1 MAVLDDLYA
10 WLAFEHVLGVFVF
23 LLAHGVSAGVGFKLR
38 REKDHAR
45 IGALLDLSA
54 SSYTMMALG
63 FLWILATGGILGW
76 LGGWWTRA
84 WFWTAIIVLFV
95 VTGFMTPLVA
105 TKYNKVRRALGLR
118 VMFQSKRERKAP
130 PPKPE
135 EVPGFLAAAR
145 PMLAAGIG
153 MGGIAIVLWL
163 MMFKPF

>member
-1 MAVLDDLYA
+1 MAFHDVLYP
-10 WLAFEHVLGVFVF
+10 WLVFLHVLGVFVF
-23 LLAHGVSAGVGFKLR
+23 LLAHGGSAGVGFKLR
-38 REKDHAR
+38 RERDHTR
-45 IGALLDLSA
+45 IAALLDLSA
-54 SSYTMMALG
+54 SSYKMMAIG
-63 FLWILATGGILGW
+63 FLWILATGGVLGW
-76 LGGWWTRA
+76 LGGWWMRG
-84 WFWTAIIVLFV
+84 WFWAAIIVLFV

-135 EVPGFLAAAR
+135 EVPDFLAAAR

-153 MGGIAIVLWL
+153 IGGIVIILWL

>member
-1 MAVLDDLYA
+1 
-10 WLAFEHVLGVFVF
+10 
-23 LLAHGVSAGVGFKLR
+23 
-38 REKDHAR
+38 
-45 IGALLDLSA
+45 
-54 SSYTMMALG
+54 
-63 FLWILATGGILGW
+63 
-76 LGGWWTRA
+76 
-84 WFWTAIIVLFV
+84 
-95 VTGFMTPLVA
+95 MTPLVA